1 MITKTVAVDRE
12 FIKLEFLERHVN
24 SCGYSPTRCINAG
37 CPEVI
42 NRHEKEQHER
52 EQCRFR
58 KIVCDECGEPVIW
71 KSNRVH
77 PCFMRKEMDDLA
89 RRLNVVQNDM
99 REFKDDVREVK
110 EKVEKV
116 ELTQEEMVYL
126 TKEATERCNLFTGRQ
141 KIRGGATG
149 GCGGVEHP
157 PTRRGGANP
166 LLMGGCEGSFCR
178 LFGNFAESLAYSKST
193 FKCVLLY
200 PLLSRFSTSEFFRAN
215 RNVMRNRPVEKE
227 LRDLF
232 PLSTSILI
240 RLADVISDTDKGKR
254 SFRARKFASGKP
266 TLSPLL
272 LNSNKRYLLK
282 LLHAISYREP

>member
-1 MITKTVAVDRE
+1 MPSILVQV
-12 FIKLEFLERHVN
+12 VN
-24 SCGYSPTRCINAG
+24 S
-37 CPEVI
+37 
-42 NRHEKEQHER
+42 
-52 EQCRFR
+52 
-58 KIVCDECGEPVIW
+58 
-71 KSNRVH
+71 
-77 PCFMRKEMDDLA
+77 
-89 RRLNVVQNDM
+89 
-99 REFKDDVREVK
+99 
-110 EKVEKV
+110 
-116 ELTQEEMVYL
+116 
-126 TKEATERCNLFTGRQ
+126 LFQTCYNKLGTSS
-141 KIRGGATG
+141 AN
-149 GCGGVEHP
+149 
-157 PTRRGGANP
+157 RGGANP

>member
-1 MITKTVAVDRE
+1 MFCGPSASPRATTAV
-12 FIKLEFLERHVN
+12 
-24 SCGYSPTRCINAG
+24 SGS
-37 CPEVI
+37 
-42 NRHEKEQHER
+42 
-52 EQCRFR
+52 
-58 KIVCDECGEPVIW
+58 
-71 KSNRVH
+71 
-77 PCFMRKEMDDLA
+77 
-89 RRLNVVQNDM
+89 QNT
-99 REFKDDVREVK
+99 
-110 EKVEKV
+110 
-116 ELTQEEMVYL
+116 L
-126 TKEATERCNLFTGRQ
+126 
-141 KIRGGATG
+141 
-149 GCGGVEHP
+149 
-157 PTRRGGANP
+157 RGGANP

-272 LNSNKRYLLK
+272 LNSNKQQQQQQQQPNKFNSLFMISTILCFWTERSEDIGK
-282 LLHAISYREP
+282 LENWN

>member
-1 MITKTVAVDRE
+1 
-12 FIKLEFLERHVN
+12 
-24 SCGYSPTRCINAG
+24 
-37 CPEVI
+37 
-42 NRHEKEQHER
+42 
-52 EQCRFR
+52 
-58 KIVCDECGEPVIW
+58 
-71 KSNRVH
+71 
-77 PCFMRKEMDDLA
+77 
-89 RRLNVVQNDM
+89 
-99 REFKDDVREVK
+99 
-110 EKVEKV
+110 
-116 ELTQEEMVYL
+116 
-126 TKEATERCNLFTGRQ
+126 
-141 KIRGGATG
+141 
-149 GCGGVEHP
+149 
-157 PTRRGGANP
+157 
-166 LLMGGCEGSFCR
+166 MGGCEGSFCR

-272 LNSNKRYLLK
+272 LNSNKQQQQQQQQPNKFNSLFMISTILCFWTERSDVLYSKEFALLT
-282 LLHAISYREP
+282 LLHVWINEPIPSRIDVHILCGVRPRNYLNDFVFSVCKMK

>member
-1 MITKTVAVDRE
+1 MYVVTKRLGIV
-12 FIKLEFLERHVN
+12 EFLL
-24 SCGYSPTRCINAG
+24 
-37 CPEVI
+37 
-42 NRHEKEQHER
+42 KLQ
-52 EQCRFR
+52 
-58 KIVCDECGEPVIW
+58 
-71 KSNRVH
+71 
-77 PCFMRKEMDDLA
+77 A
-89 RRLNVVQNDM
+89 RD
-99 REFKDDVREVK
+99 
-110 EKVEKV
+110 
-116 ELTQEEMVYL
+116 
-126 TKEATERCNLFTGRQ
+126 
-141 KIRGGATG
+141 
-149 GCGGVEHP
+149 
-157 PTRRGGANP
+157 RGGANP

>member
-1 MITKTVAVDRE
+1 MLIVLPMHP
-12 FIKLEFLERHVN
+12 FIMFPALFLI
-24 SCGYSPTRCINAG
+24 SNASMHL
-37 CPEVI
+37 
-42 NRHEKEQHER
+42 RSSSLFML
-52 EQCRFR
+52 QCR
-58 KIVCDECGEPVIW
+58 ILQV
-71 KSNRVH
+71 
-77 PCFMRKEMDDLA
+77 MDG
-89 RRLNVVQNDM
+89 M
-99 REFKDDVREVK
+99 S
-110 EKVEKV
+110 
-116 ELTQEEMVYL
+116 
-126 TKEATERCNLFTGRQ
+126 
-141 KIRGGATG
+141 
-149 GCGGVEHP
+149 
-157 PTRRGGANP
+157 RGGANP

>member
-1 MITKTVAVDRE
+1 MTCDHENRGCRE

-24 SCGYSPTRCINAG
+24 SCDYSPTRCINAG
-37 CPEVI
+37 CAEVI

-77 PCFMRKEMDDLA
+77 PCFMLKEMDDLA

-99 REFKDDVREVK
+99 REFMDDVREVK

-141 KIRGGATG
+141 KIYV
-149 GCGGVEHP
+149 CGG
-157 PTRRGGANP
+157 
-166 LLMGGCEGSFCR
+166 
-178 LFGNFAESLAYSKST
+178 
-193 FKCVLLY
+193 
-200 PLLSRFSTSEFFRAN
+200 
-215 RNVMRNRPVEKE
+215 
-227 LRDLF
+227 D
-232 PLSTSILI
+232 
-240 RLADVISDTDKGKR
+240 DGKT
-254 SFRARKFASGKP
+254 A
-266 TLSPLL
+266 
-272 LNSNKRYLLK
+272 LNSVE
-282 LLHAISYREP
+282 SYSWPENSWKMEPVMKEARSDHSAFVHGREIYVNGGGTGTKNFHNIERLNVDQGHSE